1 MDKID
6 FKKTMKKL
14 YRATNKVVRVKPGEG
29 TFLAV
34 DGQGA
39 PGGEAFEKA
48 IQDLYSVAYTV
59 KFSLKKAGTIDF
71 VVPPLETLWYDDPTE
86 VPNMSQWRWRTM
98 IRVPELVTG
107 NHLREAQESI
117 LDKKGT
123 DTSDVQLV
131 RWAEGDSLQVLH
143 IGPYDQVGPIYEQLH
158 RRAQAENIA
167 LQPLAHEIYLS
178 DPRRSAPD
186 KLKTIVRMPI
196 VGESPPKVGGA
207 RCPAYGERD

>member
-1 MDKID
+1 MNKID
-6 FKKTMKKL
+6 FKKTMKDL
-14 YRATNKVVRVKPGEG
+14 YRATSEVVRVKPGEG

-48 IQDLYSVAYTV
+48 IQNLYPVAYTV
-59 KFSLKKAGTIDF
+59 KFTLKKAGTIDF
-71 VVPPLETLWYDDPTE
+71 VVPPLEALWYDNPNE
-86 VPNMSQWRWRTM
+86 VPDISRWRWRTM
-98 IRVPELVTG
+98 IRVPEPVKSEQLQ
-107 NHLREAQESI
+107 EAQSTI
-117 LDKKGT
+117 LKKKGT
-123 DTSDVQLV
+123 DTSDVRLV
-131 RWAEGDSLQVLH
+131 RWEECESLQVLH

-167 LQPLAHEIYLS
+167 LQPPGHEIYLS
-178 DPRRSAPD
+178 DPRRTAPD

-196 VGESPPKVGGA
+196 AGESPPKVGGA

>member
-1 MDKID
+1 MEKID
-6 FKKTMKKL
+6 FKKTMKDL
-14 YRATNKVVRVKPGEG
+14 YRATNKVERVKAGEG
-29 TFLAV
+29 SFLAV

-71 VVPPLETLWYDDPTE
+71 VVPPMEALWYDNSDE
-86 VPNMSQWRWRTM
+86 VPDMSQWRWRTL
-98 IRVPELVTG
+98 IRVPERVKSE
-107 NHLREAQESI
+107 HMQAAQETI

-123 DTSDVQLV
+123 DTSNVRLV
-131 RWAEGDSLQVLH
+131 RWAECESLQVLH

-158 RRAQAENIA
+158 RRALVENIA
-167 LQPLAHEIYLS
+167 LQPPGHEIYLS
-178 DPRRSAPD
+178 DPRRTAPD
-186 KLKTIVRMPI
+186 KLKTIVRMSI
-196 VGESPPKVGGA
+196 AGESPPKVGGA